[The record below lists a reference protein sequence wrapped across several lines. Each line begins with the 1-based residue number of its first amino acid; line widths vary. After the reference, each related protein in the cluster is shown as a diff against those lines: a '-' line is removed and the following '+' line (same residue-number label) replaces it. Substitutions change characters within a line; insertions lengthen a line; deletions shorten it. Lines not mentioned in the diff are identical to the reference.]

1 MHGANQIGKEQEGKV
16 AMKERPQFSETFSQ
30 ERVYSG
36 GSYQHAFSAI
46 AALLSGLALF
56 TSTGMRPPANVIL
69 SVTVTSILVLSVI
82 LAVRLA
88 IFRKDAEFVLK
99 SEGLKSPST
108 ESRNLLKGLA
118 LSSMLILALVLP
130 FVLTYLVDMQT
141 WITLVLGAIIG
152 YCLSDL
158 FFALFLRDWEGRNR
172 IRLFR
177 YSVFEVTEK
186 NRSMVVERGI
196 LGRRI

>member
-1 MHGANQIGKEQEGKV
+1 MHSANQIGKAQEGRLV
-16 AMKERPQFSETFSQ
+16 TKERPQFTETFSQ
-30 ERVYSG
+30 ERAYAG
-36 GSYQHAFSAI
+36 GFYQHAFSAI

-56 TSTGMRPPANVIL
+56 TSMGMRPPVSIKL
-69 SVTVTSILVLSVI
+69 SVIVTSILVLSII

-108 ESRNLLKGLA
+108 GSRNLLKGLA

-141 WITLVLGAIIG
+141 WITLVVGAIIG

-158 FFALFLRDWEGRNR
+158 SFALFLRNWEGRNR

-177 YSVFEVTEK
+177 YSVFGVTEK
-186 NRSMVVERGI
+186 NKSMVVERGI
-196 LGRRI
+196 LGRKI